1 MPDRHRVD
9 VGSRHGWWRPVVD
22 HGKVPFSIAVVA
34 LVVTLVVPSGQ
45 IAFAEIVVIYGLFAT
60 SVNLL
65 FGKGGIPSFGQ
76 AAFFGAG
83 AYTVALLGPVTA
95 QAIPDLLAAC
105 AVAGV
110 LGLLVGMLTWRS
122 NGLAFA
128 MLTLAVGQ
136 VAYTLAQT
144 TGVLG
149 GYNGLADIPQA
160 QIASIRFGSTDSY
173 WFLVCVIAG
182 LGMLGLRFLW
192 RSPYGRMISA
202 MRDDADRLAGLGV
215 NVTQMRVVTFAAAA
229 VFGGLAGG
237 LYAFT
242 IQAVS
247 PDNLYWTVSAAPVVM
262 LLLGGRNTFWGPLV
276 GAVIYEVAVDQ
287 ISGLTTSYDLYLGLI
302 LLVVV
307 LFARDGIAGGVER
320 GADWIRFHR
329 VGHRSSGSVQVDVAW
344 RSSGEAAGDEDLSR
358 SAVERFAVVPVRELD
373 R

>member
-1 MPDRHRVD
+1 MPDQRRVAA
-9 VGSRHGWWRPVVD
+9 GRAHGRWQRVVES
-22 HGKVPFSIAVVA
+22 GKSPFAVAIVA
-34 LVVTLVVPSGQ
+34 LVVPLVVPSGQ
-45 IAFAEIVVIYGLFAT
+45 IVFAEIVVIYGLFAT

-83 AYTVALLGPVTA
+83 AYTVALLGPATA
-95 QAIPDLLAAC
+95 QAIPDLLAAS

-110 LGLLVGMLTWRS
+110 LGVLVGLLTWRS

-136 VAYTLAQT
+136 VAYTMAQT
-144 TGVLG
+144 TSVLG

-262 LLLGGRNTFWGPLV
+262 LLLGGRNAFWGPLV
-276 GAVIYEVAVDQ
+276 GAVVYEVAVDQ

-307 LFARDGIAGGVER
+307 LFARDGISGGVKR
-320 GADWIRFHR
+320 SADWVRFYR
-329 VGHRSSGSVQVDVAW
+329 VRPGSAGSVQVEVDRRSVGEPVGHEDVPG
-344 RSSGEAAGDEDLSR
+344 SV
-358 SAVERFAVVPVRELD
+358 VEGAAVVPARELD